1 VKDASPTVLETLAK
15 LERLGVAF
23 VTTVKLKAWKAD
35 PVALVAV
42 I

>member
-1 VKDASPTVLETLAK
+1 VKDASPTNLDRSAK
-15 LERLGVAF
+15 FERLGVAF
-23 VTTVKLKAWKAD
+23 GTTVKLKVSKAD